1 ADTVEPGAEA
11 DSVVQPW
18 QVGDQVKLP
27 VGIESAQHGQCICQ
41 GDKRAQQ
48 GQRCG
53 LFPAS
58 EEDRQRRDEWYDD
71 QFQVL
76 R

>member
-1 ADTVEPGAEA
+1 
-11 DSVVQPW
+11 
-18 QVGDQVKLP
+18 
-27 VGIESAQHGQCICQ
+27 
-41 GDKRAQQ
+41 
-48 GQRCG
+48 